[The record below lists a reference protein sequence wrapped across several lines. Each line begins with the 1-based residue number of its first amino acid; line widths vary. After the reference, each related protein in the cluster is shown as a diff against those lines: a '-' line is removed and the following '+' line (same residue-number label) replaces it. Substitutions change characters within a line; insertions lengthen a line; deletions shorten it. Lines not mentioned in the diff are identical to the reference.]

1 MNQNFPIP
9 QKKKRAGLLFS
20 VGPELMFVSHGR
32 GGEVPSGYVA
42 LMLQEF
48 LLYKSRTHGLKQTNK
63 KTYTEEVPVSSCL
76 CFKFYFFGK
85 FGKY

>member
-32 GGEVPSGYVA
+32 GGEVPSGNVA

-63 KTYTEEVPVSSCL
+63 KTFILKKRSSSI
-76 CFKFYFFGK
+76 FMFVF
-85 FGKY
+85 

>member
-63 KTYTEEVPVSSCL
+63 KTFILKKRSSSI
-76 CFKFYFFGK
+76 FMFVF
-85 FGKY
+85 